1 MQFQCQQTPL
11 QTIEFVLTMEF
22 WIWMLRFCR
31 VLLSFFFLVLSGTHA
46 HSSPAVEKHTNW
58 HDALVWR
65 RFTTPFVSFVSIQP
79 LYGHERHS
87 RIEFPMRWVT
97 EQCKIVQP
105 SCVFWIFVS
114 LLKFC
119 AGSFRFRCRRF
130 VIHVWYGFKLDHDLD
145 CIDLSLMSS
154 VISSMMLLFGSMM
167 KICTSAQSWYW
178 SSPIKKNILTQFYWS
193 LQFKKAIHKQI
204 YWSIQFKKAIHKQNY
219 WSLQFKKATHKQ
231 NYWSLQFKKAT
242 QSSNKHT
249 ILTHGPSFLKQTR
262 ITVLSHLTT
271 HAKLSRI
278 STLHR

>member
-1 MQFQCQQTPL
+1 MQFQRQQTPL

-105 SCVFWIFVS
+105 SCVFWICVS

-167 KICTSAQSWYW
+167 EICTSAQSWYW
-178 SSPIKKNILTQFYWS
+178 SSPIKKTYTNKSIGAS
-193 LQFKKAIHKQI
+193 NSKKQKRYKHLLN
-204 YWSIQFKKAIHKQNY
+204 IQFKSAQTKKH
-219 WSLQFKKATHKQ
+219 QFGENSWKDTYHQ
-231 NYWSLQFKKAT
+231 
-242 QSSNKHT
+242 
-249 ILTHGPSFLKQTR
+249 ILSM
-262 ITVLSHLTT
+262 VS
-271 HAKLSRI
+271 
-278 STLHR
+278 